1 MSHET
6 FETAAQTG
14 AVTGDS
20 QGTKHGRRMWRS
32 LGEYHGQARFQETLQ
47 QRYPLQ
53 TKTVFDP
60 PQRRDFLKLMGA
72 SLALAGVSA
81 SCTRQP
87 QEKIVPWAKS
97 PEQLIPGKPLFFAT
111 SMPWYAGSIGLLVES
126 HMGRPTKVEGNAD
139 HPGSLG
145 ASDVWSQAAVLGLY
159 DPDRSQGLLYRGRA
173 ATWGSFLDEIKGAL
187 TTLGA
192 RQGAGV
198 RLLTQ
203 AIVSPTLH
211 GQIQELL
218 AKYPKAVWHQWQPH
232 NRDNV
237 RAGAKLAFGQ
247 DVQAL
252 PRFDQADVVVS
263 LESDFL
269 ASAPQNVRQ
278 IRDFTARRK
287 VRAGQPNEINRLYVL
302 EARPSCTG
310 ARAEHRLPLRAG
322 EIEAATRALAKK
334 LGVDAAGEIPVGAPF
349 TSFVE
354 ALAKDLESHKGRS
367 LVVAGETQPA
377 AVHALA
383 HLINDKLGNTGKT
396 VTYSAPA
403 ELAGT
408 DNAQSIATLAKD
420 MREGQVELL
429 VMLEG
434 NPVYDAPADLDFAG
448 ALAKVKLRVHLSL
461 YNDETSQLADWHVNA
476 AHFLES
482 WGDAR
487 GADGTLGIVQ
497 PLIAPLYGGRSA
509 HEVLNVLLDRA
520 GQTAYDAVR
529 ENTKKTLGEADFERK
544 WRRLVHDGL
553 LAGSASASVSV
564 QAQRLA
570 QPPAATPAG
579 LEIAF
584 RHDPLIFDGR
594 FVNNGWLLEQPR
606 PMTMLTW
613 DNVIQLSPAT
623 AAKNALATGDVAEV
637 EFGGRKLRGP
647 VMITPG
653 HADEALTLT
662 LGFGR
667 SKAGKVADGVGYD
680 AYALRTLSALSQ
692 GSGARLSATGE
703 THELACT
710 QEHDDM
716 TTNLPEN
723 LREELAPVRVAT
735 IDRFREHPTL
745 VEKHGAE
752 KESTSLYPER
762 PQGDYAW
769 GMVIDLNACTA
780 CGACVTACS
789 AENNIPVVGK
799 SEILRGR
806 EMHWLRID
814 RYFEGDPRNPK
825 IHTQP
830 IPCMQC
836 ENAPCETVCPVA
848 ATTHSPEGLNDMVYN
863 RCIGTRYC
871 ANNCPY
877 KVRRFNFF
885 LYSDYETE
893 SLKMARNPDVTVRS
907 RGVMEKCT
915 YCVQRINRARLT
927 AKKEDRKIRDGE
939 IRTACQSVCPA
950 DAIAFGDLRDPQS
963 AISKLKAQPHNYAL
977 LEELNTRPRTTYL
990 AKIENPNRSLGA

>member
-6 FETAAQTG
+6 FETAAHGAATG
-14 AVTGDS
+14 NS
-20 QGTKHGRRMWRS
+20 QGTKRGRRMWRS
-32 LGEYHGQARFQETLQ
+32 LGE
-47 QRYPLQ
+47 QRGDASFEVRLRERHPQQ

-60 PQRRDFLKLMGA
+60 PQRRDFLKIMGA

-81 SCTRQP
+81 SCTKQP

-126 HMGRPTKVEGNAD
+126 HMGRPTKAEGNAD
-139 HPGSLG
+139 HPASLG
-145 ASDVWSQAAVLGLY
+145 ATDVWSQAAVLGLY
-159 DPDRSQGLLYRGRA
+159 DPDRSQGIAYRGRS
-173 ATWGSFLDEIKGAL
+173 ATWGSFLDEVRS
-187 TTLGA
+187 TLA
-192 RQGAGV
+192 TLNAKQGAGV

-203 AIVSPTLH
+203 SVVSPTLQA
-211 GQIQELL
+211 QIQEFLV
-218 AKYPKAVWHQWQPH
+218 KYPKAAWHQWQPV
-232 NRDNV
+232 NRDNA
-237 RAGAKLAFGQ
+237 RAGARLAFGK

-252 PRFDQADVVVS
+252 PRFEQADVVVS

-269 ASAPQNVRQ
+269 SSAPENVRA
-278 IRDFTARRK
+278 IRGFSSRRK
-287 VRAGQPNEINRLYVL
+287 ARAGQANELARLYVL
-302 EARPSCTG
+302 ESRPTCTG
-310 ARAEHRLPLRAG
+310 ARAEHRLALRAG
-322 EIEAATRALAKK
+322 EIEAASRALAKR
-334 LGVDAAGEIPVGAPF
+334 LGVDAPGDVPANAPF
-349 TSFVE
+349 SAFVD
-354 ALAKDLESHKGRS
+354 ALAKDLEAHKGRS
-367 LVVAGETQPA
+367 LVIAGDTQPA

-383 HLINDKLGNTGKT
+383 HLINEKLGNGGKT
-396 VTYSAPA
+396 VSYTAPA
-403 ELAGT
+403 ELSGT
-408 DNAQSIATLAKD
+408 DQAQSIAALAKD
-420 MREGQVELL
+420 MRDGAVEFL

-434 NPVYDAPADLDFAG
+434 NPVHDAPADLDFAA

-461 YNDETSQLADWHVNA
+461 YLDETSQLADWHLNA

-482 WGDAR
+482 WSDAR

-497 PLIAPLYGGRSA
+497 PLIAPLYAGRTA
-509 HEVLNVLLDRA
+509 HELLNALLDRA
-520 GQTAYDAVR
+520 GQTAYDALR
-529 ENTKKTLGEADFERK
+529 ENTKKTLGEAEFERK

-564 QAQRLA
+564 EAQRLTLA
-570 QPPAATPAG
+570 PAAAPAG

-584 RHDPLIFDGR
+584 RHDPLVFDGR

-613 DNVIQLSPAT
+613 DNVVQLSPAT
-623 AAKNALATGDVAEV
+623 AAKNGIETGDVVEV
-637 EFGGRKLRGP
+637 EFEGRTLRGP
-647 VMITPG
+647 ALVMPG
-653 HADEALTLT
+653 HADESLTLT

-667 SKAGKVADGVGYD
+667 AKAGRVAAGVGYD
-680 AYALRTLSALSQ
+680 AFALRTLGALSQ
-692 GSGARLSATGE
+692 GSGARIRATGE
-703 THELACT
+703 THELATT

-735 IDRFREHPTL
+735 LERFRAHPTL
-745 VEKHGAE
+745 VEKHGEA

-762 PQGDYAW
+762 PQGEYAW
-769 GMVIDLNACTA
+769 GMVIDLAACTA

-789 AENNIPVVGK
+789 AENNVPIVGK
-799 SEILRGR
+799 AEVLRGR

-814 RYFEGDPRNPK
+814 RYFEGDPRNPR

-836 ENAPCETVCPVA
+836 ENAPCESVCPVA

-885 LYSDYETE
+885 LYSDYDTE

-915 YCVQRINRARLT
+915 YCVQRINRARLA
-927 AKKEDRKIRDGE
+927 AKKEDRRIRDGE

-950 DAIAFGDLRDPQS
+950 DAIAFGDLRDPNS
-963 AISKLKAQPHNYAL
+963 AVSKLKAEPHNYGL
-977 LEELNTRPRTTYL
+977 LEELNTRPRTSYL
-990 AKIENPNRSLGA
+990 AKIENPNHALGA